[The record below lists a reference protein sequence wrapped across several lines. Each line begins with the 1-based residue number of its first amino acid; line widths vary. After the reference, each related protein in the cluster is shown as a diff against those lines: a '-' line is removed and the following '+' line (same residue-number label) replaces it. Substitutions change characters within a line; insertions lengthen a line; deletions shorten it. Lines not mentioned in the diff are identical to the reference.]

1 MSPQL
6 FFLLESTLDRGTAAR
21 NEGNLDNPLQ
31 PPVNTPAA
39 KRQSESGLNPTP
51 PSLDRYV
58 SFKIVK
64 VIAQVRSGSQILK
77 MVEIPNH
84 KPNVLIMVTI
94 RCIEQHVQQV
104 PWRRGCHP
112 QPDHYTVSRL
122 LYYR

>member
-1 MSPQL
+1 MSPQI

-31 PPVNTPAA
+31 LPVNTPAA

-64 VIAQVRSGSQILK
+64 VIAQVRRRISDL
-77 MVEIPNH
+77 EIG
-84 KPNVLIMVTI
+84 
-94 RCIEQHVQQV
+94 RD
-104 PWRRGCHP
+104 P
-112 QPDHYTVSRL
+112 QP
-122 LYYR
+122 